1 MRGDPG
7 FDALL
12 GGNVDLMVYKRC
24 KSESRNHSKMP
35 AVPTAPTGKKAPT
48 PERGRELTASQRSF
62 NKYHRRVRSQIER
75 YFNPRV
81 PPSCVHVPKK
91 TDINVPSKL

>member
-1 MRGDPG
+1 
-7 FDALL
+7 
-12 GGNVDLMVYKRC
+12 
-24 KSESRNHSKMP
+24 MP

-91 TDINVPSKL
+91 TDINGDPEVSICLYLSVLSGMSNFVMHRMGFPGLG